1 MMSGEKV
8 ICRRVSDGVL
18 INITVASPNWKKKS
32 SLCKEDYMKD
42 QVMQQLGF
50 VLNALNN
57 VYVKGKANLA
67 NLSGSIAILE
77 EVADVLNNAEI
88 VEATSKSAEK

>member
-1 MMSGEKV
+1 
-8 ICRRVSDGVL
+8 
-18 INITVASPNWKKKS
+18 
-32 SLCKEDYMKD
+32 MKD

-57 VYVKGKANLA
+57 VYVKGRANLA

>member
-1 MMSGEKV
+1 
-8 ICRRVSDGVL
+8 
-18 INITVASPNWKKKS
+18 
-32 SLCKEDYMKD
+32 MKD

-57 VYVKGKANLA
+57 VKGKANLA

>member
-1 MMSGEKV
+1 
-8 ICRRVSDGVL
+8 
-18 INITVASPNWKKKS
+18 
-32 SLCKEDYMKD
+32 MKD

-67 NLSGSIAILE
+67 NLSHSRRGCRRFE
-77 EVADVLNNAEI
+77 QCGNC
-88 VEATSKSAEK
+88 

>member
-1 MMSGEKV
+1 
-8 ICRRVSDGVL
+8 
-18 INITVASPNWKKKS
+18 
-32 SLCKEDYMKD
+32 MKD

-77 EVADVLNNAEI
+77 EVADVLNLSLI
-88 VEATSKSAEK
+88 HI

>member
-1 MMSGEKV
+1 
-8 ICRRVSDGVL
+8 
-18 INITVASPNWKKKS
+18 
-32 SLCKEDYMKD
+32 MKD

-67 NLSGSIAILE
+67 NLGLISLQ
-77 EVADVLNNAEI
+77 
-88 VEATSKSAEK
+88 

>member
-1 MMSGEKV
+1 
-8 ICRRVSDGVL
+8 
-18 INITVASPNWKKKS
+18 
-32 SLCKEDYMKD
+32 MKD

-67 NLSGSIAILE
+67 IAILE

>member
-1 MMSGEKV
+1 M
-8 ICRRVSDGVL
+8 
-18 INITVASPNWKKKS
+18 
-32 SLCKEDYMKD
+32 
-42 QVMQQLGF
+42 
-50 VLNALNN
+50 LNALNN

-67 NLSGSIAILE
+67 NLSCRIAILE

>member
-1 MMSGEKV
+1 
-8 ICRRVSDGVL
+8 
-18 INITVASPNWKKKS
+18 
-32 SLCKEDYMKD
+32 
-42 QVMQQLGF
+42 MQQLGF

-88 VEATSKSAEK
+88 VEATSKSTEK

>member
-1 MMSGEKV
+1 
-8 ICRRVSDGVL
+8 
-18 INITVASPNWKKKS
+18 
-32 SLCKEDYMKD
+32 MKD

-88 VEATSKSAEK
+88 VEATSKWEKMLYGCPLETEYAKL

>member
-1 MMSGEKV
+1 
-8 ICRRVSDGVL
+8 
-18 INITVASPNWKKKS
+18 
-32 SLCKEDYMKD
+32 MKD

-67 NLSGSIAILE
+67 NLSGIAILE

>member
-1 MMSGEKV
+1 
-8 ICRRVSDGVL
+8 
-18 INITVASPNWKKKS
+18 
-32 SLCKEDYMKD
+32 MKD

-77 EVADVLNNAEI
+77 EDVLNNAEF

>member
-1 MMSGEKV
+1 
-8 ICRRVSDGVL
+8 
-18 INITVASPNWKKKS
+18 
-32 SLCKEDYMKD
+32 MKD

-67 NLSGSIAILE
+67 NLSGSIAIE